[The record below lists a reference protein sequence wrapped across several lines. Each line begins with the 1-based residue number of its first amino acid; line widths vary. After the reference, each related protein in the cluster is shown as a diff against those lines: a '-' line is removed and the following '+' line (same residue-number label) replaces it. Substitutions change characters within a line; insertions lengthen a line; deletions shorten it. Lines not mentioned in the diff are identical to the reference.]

1 MKRLYCLGIL
11 LAYAHLACASTPYP
25 GLKVGVQRSGTVY
38 ALSASF
44 DTHLSPCAAYQYLT
58 DYEAAKKLPG
68 VIASTAVRESEH
80 EVKVDR
86 TADEHVM
93 FFHVRL
99 HSIMRYTELAMDH
112 ISFTQISGDSKSF
125 QGDWRIV
132 PSALGSTLNFQG
144 SWEPDSYLPYFVI
157 DHFAENDLLDRFSA
171 VAKLAEARYDVN
183 SPSCAHDQIKAAE
196 SSDPHETADAGNTHS
211 ATSL

>member
-1 MKRLYCLGIL
+1 MKRLYCLGLL

-25 GLKVGVQRSGTVY
+25 GLKVRVQRTGTVY

-44 DTHLSPCAAYQYLT
+44 DTHLSPCAAYRYLT

-68 VIASTAVRESEH
+68 VVASTAVRESEH

-86 TADEHVM
+86 TADEHVL

-112 ISFTQISGDSKSF
+112 ISFTQISGDSRSF
-125 QGDWRIV
+125 QGYWRII
-132 PSALGSTLNFQG
+132 PSALGSTLKFQG
-144 SWEPDSYLPYFVI
+144 TWEPDSYLPYFVI

-171 VAKLAEARYDVN
+171 VAKLAEARQNEDALG
-183 SPSCAHDQIKAAE
+183 CTQDQNEAAE
-196 SSDPHETADAGNTHS
+196 SNQPRVTVEAVYPPAP
-211 ATSL
+211 AT